1 MWTPWL
7 AFLPLIAAMRLDPDR
22 IAARLRIEAEI
33 ESDHEARSG
42 RGRRQLQP
50 KEISIQVTAPLFSS
64 RLFEFG
70 KDAEDNEV
78 PQALDVG
85 KKVQLTNPLN
95 FYGEDYNTL
104 YVLSNGAIGFESN
117 ARTYKAGLF
126 PSGAR
131 MIAPFWNRNDLR
143 KGGHVYYREVTKGR
157 VLERGQSEIRYQYDR
172 SVHVKS
178 AVIVTWEKMQPLE
191 GTSPLPEE
199 NTNTFQA
206 ALFITDNG
214 TYANFIYSNIGWT
227 QGAEAGFNRGDNSEH
242 YALPTSGTGNIMY
255 LEEYGNTGIPG
266 EWMFELGEKRVVRCK
281 QGIKGDTCDEECA
294 LGEWGA
300 DCALCCHC
308 GEGTCH
314 PLTGECSKGCG
325 ECWLGGNCQTK
336 KENCHARAS
345 AQCAPNAISFT
356 DYDRCGE
363 PLQRCQCLSGFKG
376 DGYKNC
382 HDIDECREQVCHKN
396 AICTNTPGRYFCQCQ
411 EGFSGDG
418 KTECVASFLFPSD
431 SHQPLPK
438 SRTSKV
444 LWQLKSPMKLF
455 GNTYD
460 KITVTTSGLLSLTD
474 VPKTSGD
481 NLEQMHMTGVA
492 PFFAPIDTSRGGH
505 VTVAEV
511 TDSDT
516 LTRVT
521 RSIQDNYEEPTFE
534 ARSALIVTYM
544 NVTDG
549 KALRGNTFQTLLI
562 SGMNAKQEKMTFAE
576 MLYKDMQ
583 WGDGAEAGIMTN
595 DVSSSVTL
603 PGSGTQGIEQLTQ
616 LSNVGQPGVWLFRI
630 DQPSIQ
636 PCPLAGQQPPYC
648 QKKTRPT
655 DRIVPPRPSQQP
667 RPLAPSPTPSNGNRQ
682 ESGGP
687 AAAVPVEAPRIIQP
701 QFIESPAQRHNI
713 PSSPPADL
721 SVSVTTSPFIG
732 RPAASVTRTVRPRPR
747 YESTSHRPIVSLN
760 ERDFEELGPDVFEIT
775 FPPFITVVPEMFT
788 PKEKSKQLPDFT
800 VQETSP
806 ATSHTQVSTTE
817 PTFPTFK
824 LADSH
829 EKLVTVAQVNAASET
844 TTTTLLTSPPT
855 TTEPSLQEDE
865 FEEEGGVLHSVKNS
879 DSQDKSIGQQTP
891 TPKTPEPQATEEV
904 STERLTTATSTTT
917 AHIFVFST
925 TTRSTT
931 KPTPKRPQIVTA
943 GTTTTTVQPEEDR
956 EAAASKMA
964 IIIPSVIVVVWI
976 LLLIAIAL
984 FVCCRRRS
992 SSAQL
997 RPYGPVYSVQPT
1009 AYALKRNGKPVEG
1022 SYEDHL
1028 EKAARLN
1035 SEMSAYNQPGR
1046 VSLYGS
1052 YWNLNNSPNSNP
1064 SSNRQPSPPY
1074 NGFTPSRFSYTGRY

>member
-7 AFLPLIAAMRLDPDR
+7 AFLPLVVSAMRVDPER
-22 IAARLRIEAEI
+22 IAARLRIEAGAVD
-33 ESDHEARSG
+33 DHLERSG

-85 KKVQLTNPLN
+85 KKVQLTNPLK

-104 YVLSNGAIGFESN
+104 YVLSNGAIGFEAN

-126 PSGAR
+126 PSGAK

-157 VLERGQSEIRYQYDR
+157 VLERGQSEIRYQYDQ

-178 AVIVTWEKMQPLE
+178 AVVVTWEKMQPLE
-191 GTSPLPEE
+191 GTTALPEE

-214 TYANFIYSNIGWT
+214 TFANFIYSNIGWT
-227 QGAEAGFNRGDNSEH
+227 QGAEAGFNRGDNTEH

-266 EWMFELGEKRVVRCK
+266 EWMFELGQKRVVRCK

-294 LGEWGA
+294 SGEWGA

-308 GEGTCH
+308 SEGTCH
-314 PLTGECSKGCG
+314 ALTGECPKGCA

-345 AQCAPNAISFT
+345 AQCALNAISFT

-363 PLQRCQCLSGFKG
+363 PLQRCQCLSGFTG
-376 DGYKNC
+376 DGYKAC
-382 HDIDECREQVCHKN
+382 HDIDECREQVCHRN
-396 AICTNTPGRYFCQCQ
+396 AVCTNTPGRFFCQCQ

-418 KTECVASFLFPSD
+418 VSECVASFLFPSD

-438 SRTSKV
+438 SKTSKV
-444 LWQLKSPMKLF
+444 LWQLKMPMKLF

-460 KITVTTSGLLSLTD
+460 KITVTTSGLLSLSD
-474 VPKTSGD
+474 VPKPFGD
-481 NLEQMHMTGVA
+481 SLEQMHMTGIA

-521 RSIQDNYEEPTFE
+521 RSVQENYEEPTFQ
-534 ARSALIVTYM
+534 ARSVLIVTFM

-549 KALRGNTFQTLLI
+549 KASKGNTFQTLLI
-562 SGMNAKQEKMTFAE
+562 NGRNANREEMTFAE

-603 PGSGTQGIEQLTQ
+603 PGSGTQGVEQLSQ

-630 DQPSIQ
+630 DEPTIQ
-636 PCPLAGQQPPYC
+636 ACPLADQQPPYC
-648 QKKTRPT
+648 QKRSRPT
-655 DRIVPPRPSQQP
+655 ERVIPARPSQP
-667 RPLAPSPTPSNGNRQ
+667 SRPTTPAARIGAPSPAGI
-682 ESGGP
+682 
-687 AAAVPVEAPRIIQP
+687 PVEPPRIIQP
-701 QFIESPAQRHNI
+701 QIVSAPSLRQNSATNAPIEISVT
-713 PSSPPADL
+713 SSPIFSEP
-721 SVSVTTSPFIG
+721 VTKT
-732 RPAASVTRTVRPRPR
+732 TRPRPR
-747 YESTSHRPIVSLN
+747 YESTPHRPIVSLG
-760 ERDFEELGPDVFEIT
+760 EHDFEELGPDVFEIT
-775 FPPFITVVPEMFT
+775 FPPFVTVVPEVFT
-788 PKEKSKQLPDFT
+788 SQERPKPNFT
-800 VQETSP
+800 VEES
-806 ATSHTQVSTTE
+806 STTRVTE
-817 PTFPTFK
+817 PSISTTQPTFPTFMMS
-824 LADSH
+824 DSH
-829 EKLVTVAQVNAASET
+829 DTLVTVS
-844 TTTTLLTSPPT
+844 LLKAEPDSPSGTSPAPT
-855 TTEPSLQEDE
+855 TTATGTTGTHEQADE
-865 FEEEGGVLHSVKNS
+865 IRNTVDTV
-879 DSQDKSIGQQTP
+879 
-891 TPKTPEPQATEEV
+891 EEV
-904 STERLTTATSTTT
+904 PRAQTVQDLPATTESAETTEQITTTIATTKQTTTQSTTV
-917 AHIFVFST
+917 AQIFVFT
-925 TTRSTT
+925 TTP
-931 KPTPKRPQIVTA
+931 KPTVRTTPKRPQIVTA
-943 GTTTTTVQPEEDR
+943 GTTTTVEPEEDR

-964 IIIPSVIVVVWI
+964 IIIPSVIVVIWI

-1009 AYALKRNGKPVEG
+1009 AYALKRNVAEG
-1022 SYEDHL
+1022 SYEEQL
-1028 EKAARLN
+1028 EKAARL
-1035 SEMSAYNQPGR
+1035 SGEMSAYNQSGR

-1064 SSNRQPSPPY
+1064 PPTSNRQPSPSY
-1074 NGFTPSRFSYTGRY
+1074 NGYTPSRFSYTGRY

>member
-7 AFLPLIAAMRLDPDR
+7 AFLPLVVSAMRVDPER
-22 IAARLRIEAEI
+22 IAARLRIEAGAVD
-33 ESDHEARSG
+33 DHLERSG

-85 KKVQLTNPLN
+85 KKVQLTNPLK

-104 YVLSNGAIGFESN
+104 YVLSNGAIGFEAN

-126 PSGAR
+126 PSGAK

-157 VLERGQSEIRYQYDR
+157 VLERGQSEIRYQYDQ

-178 AVIVTWEKMQPLE
+178 AVVVTWEKMQPLE
-191 GTSPLPEE
+191 GTTALPEE

-214 TYANFIYSNIGWT
+214 TFANFIYSNIGWT
-227 QGAEAGFNRGDNSEH
+227 QGAEVVAGASASAINPAVVDLPSRVCCVHMLIKAAVAEAGFNRGDNTEH

-266 EWMFELGEKRVVRCK
+266 EWMFELGQKRVVRCK

-294 LGEWGA
+294 SGEWGA

-308 GEGTCH
+308 SEGTCH
-314 PLTGECSKGCG
+314 ALTGECPKGCA

-345 AQCAPNAISFT
+345 AQCALNAISFT

-363 PLQRCQCLSGFKG
+363 PLQRCQCLSGFTG
-376 DGYKNC
+376 DGYKAC
-382 HDIDECREQVCHKN
+382 HDIDECREQVCHRN
-396 AICTNTPGRYFCQCQ
+396 AVCTNTPGRFFCQCQ

-418 KTECVASFLFPSD
+418 VSECVASFLFPSD

-438 SRTSKV
+438 SKTSKV
-444 LWQLKSPMKLF
+444 LWQLKMPMKLF

-460 KITVTTSGLLSLTD
+460 KITVTTSGLLSLSD
-474 VPKTSGD
+474 VPKPFGD
-481 NLEQMHMTGVA
+481 N
-492 PFFAPIDTSRGGH
+492 
-505 VTVAEV
+505 
-511 TDSDT
+511 SDT

-521 RSIQDNYEEPTFE
+521 RSVQENYEEPTFQ
-534 ARSALIVTYM
+534 ARSVLIVTFM

-549 KALRGNTFQTLLI
+549 KASKGNTFQTLLI
-562 SGMNAKQEKMTFAE
+562 NGRNANREEMTFAE

-603 PGSGTQGIEQLTQ
+603 PGSGTQGVEQLSQ
-616 LSNVGQPGVWLFRI
+616 LSNVGQPGVWMFRI
-630 DQPSIQ
+630 DEPTIQ
-636 PCPLAGQQPPYC
+636 ACPLADQQPPYC
-648 QKKTRPT
+648 QKRSRPT
-655 DRIVPPRPSQQP
+655 ERVIPARPSQAS
-667 RPLAPSPTPSNGNRQ
+667 RPTTPAARIGAPSPAGI
-682 ESGGP
+682 
-687 AAAVPVEAPRIIQP
+687 PVEPPRIIQP
-701 QFIESPAQRHNI
+701 Q
-713 PSSPPADL
+713 
-721 SVSVTTSPFIG
+721 
-732 RPAASVTRTVRPRPR
+732 
-747 YESTSHRPIVSLN
+747 IVSAHSVRQN
-760 ERDFEELGPDVFEIT
+760 SATNAPIEHDFEELGPDVFEIT
-775 FPPFITVVPEMFT
+775 FPPFVTVVPEVFT
-788 PKEKSKQLPDFT
+788 SQERPKPNFT
-800 VQETSP
+800 VEES
-806 ATSHTQVSTTE
+806 STTRVTE
-817 PTFPTFK
+817 PSISTTQPTFPTFMMS
-824 LADSH
+824 DSH
-829 EKLVTVAQVNAASET
+829 DTLVTTTESAETTEQITTTIATTKQTTTQSTTVAQ
-844 TTTTLLTSPPT
+844 
-855 TTEPSLQEDE
+855 
-865 FEEEGGVLHSVKNS
+865 
-879 DSQDKSIGQQTP
+879 
-891 TPKTPEPQATEEV
+891 
-904 STERLTTATSTTT
+904 
-917 AHIFVFST
+917 IFVFT
-925 TTRSTT
+925 TTP
-931 KPTPKRPQIVTA
+931 KPTVRTTPKRPQIVTA
-943 GTTTTTVQPEEDR
+943 GTTTTVEPEEDR

-964 IIIPSVIVVVWI
+964 IIIPSVIVVIWI

-1009 AYALKRNGKPVEG
+1009 AYALKRNVAEG
-1022 SYEDHL
+1022 SYEEQL
-1028 EKAARLN
+1028 EKAARL
-1035 SEMSAYNQPGR
+1035 SGEMSAYNQLSLPILR
-1046 VSLYGS
+1046 VRKLVKIAG
-1052 YWNLNNSPNSNP
+1052 NPNSDEFPRYRTGLASVNVGN
-1064 SSNRQPSPPY
+1064 SSEVELR
-1074 NGFTPSRFSYTGRY
+1074 R